1 MSEPVVVSPVAAGVD
16 ARSLA
21 ASGHGRVRQRRR
33 MNGTL
38 LIGLGLLGVIMV
50 IAIAGPLLISYQP
63 DDFGDPLQA
72 PTWSHPFGTDN
83 FGRDVATRVVHA
95 AHLNLLIGL
104 VPTAITLV
112 TGVVI
117 GAIAGY
123 YGGKVDTLI
132 MRLVDVVVAFPFFV
146 LVIGI
151 VAMLGPGLRNLF
163 VGIALVGWVS
173 YARLTRGE
181 ILVAKHQEY
190 ILAARTLGCSSM
202 RIIVRHLLPNV
213 ISVAI
218 VYAMSDAVLNILLG
232 AALSFLGLGV
242 QPPTPE
248 WGSMIQ
254 ESRNFIRQSW
264 WMPTFPGLAILV
276 AGIAFSLIGD
286 GLAERFQ
293 TGR

>member
-1 MSEPVVVSPVAAGVD
+1 MTEPGLLQPALVSAGP
-16 ARSLA
+16 AI
-21 ASGHGRVRQRRR
+21 ASTRTRRR
-33 MNGTL
+33 RPLNGTL
-38 LIGLGLLGVIMV
+38 LIGLGLLGAIVLT
-50 IAIAGPLLISYQP
+50 AIAGPWLIPYQP
-63 DDFGDPLQA
+63 DDFGDPLQG

-83 FGRDVATRVVHA
+83 FGRDVATRVVAA
-95 AHLNLLIGL
+95 AHLNLVIGL

-112 TGVVI
+112 TGVIV
-117 GAIAGY
+117 GSLAGY
-123 YGGKVDTLI
+123 FGGKVDTLI

-181 ILVAKHQEY
+181 ILVAKHLEY
-190 ILAARTLGCSSM
+190 VIAARTLGCTST
-202 RIIVRHLLPNV
+202 RIIMRHLLPNV
-213 ISVAI
+213 LGVAI

-254 ESRNFIRQSW
+254 ESRNFIRQAW

-276 AGIAFSLIGD
+276 AGVAFSLIGD
-286 GLAERFQ
+286 GLAERLQ
-293 TGR
+293 SGR